1 MNRYLQPHGLI
12 VIVLLALFVCAAGGA
27 RAQRRAAHP
36 KPTPTPTPQPTPK
49 KKLPPGAKG
58 FEQYAGRDA
67 SDKLVTGAAT
77 RGPIN
82 PINTAQGAFDEGLRQ
97 YKAHALTKAAA
108 ALTQAVKLAPGWA
121 EAHYSLAIVLNELD
135 RWAEAVAE
143 FQRALDANPDE
154 HIRLLAIYNQGN
166 AQLDLG
172 QYDKALAAFQQ
183 TTQLAPEQPTPHYN
197 MGLAYLGLKQ
207 DVQAIEEFE
216 AAIRLK
222 PDYAEAY
229 YNLGVI
235 YLRQGQMDAARSEQR
250 RLSKLDAALARR
262 LAALLK

>member
-1 MNRYLQPHGLI
+1 MRRYLQPPSVI
-12 VIVLLALFVCAAGGA
+12 VIVLLALFACASVGA
-27 RAQRRAAHP
+27 RAQRRATHP

-82 PINTAQGAFDEGLRQ
+82 PINTAQGEFDEGMRQ
-97 YKAHALTKAAA
+97 YKAHALTRAAA
-108 ALTQAVKLAPGWA
+108 AFTQAVKLAPGWA

-154 HIRLLAIYNQGN
+154 HIRLLATYNQGN

-207 DVQAIEEFE
+207 DTQAVAQFKE
-216 AAIRLK
+216 ATQLK

-235 YLRQGQMDAARSEQR
+235 YLRQGHKDEARAEQQ
-250 RLSKLDAALARR
+250 RLTKLDTALARR